1 MASHADSRDYLQLC
15 QSCQLTKAAQNNTNA
30 RSLATGA
37 IMDQFSLDIIGSFRP
52 TSDEPTHCLIQ
63 RLKPVLKPYI
73 MDYLPD
79 LVSAVFCIWIEQRI
93 LRGS

>member
-52 TSDEPTHCLIQ
+52 TSDEITVLLVAIEHFS
-63 RLKPVLKPYI
+63 RLAEAYP
-73 MDYLPD
+73 LPNTTAETCAQA
-79 LVSAVFCIWIEQRI
+79 LYH
-93 LRGS
+93 G